1 MCLGYVL
8 VMCRTD
14 WHFETGSLNF
24 FLNLYFRNA
33 KMGHVAGV
41 EIQENRHSQKVLY
54 QANRLLGMVIG
65 VILIAWFGSFRPVA
79 VLRGSFRPNFQTASR
94 LKQRPVSETLDS

>member
-33 KMGHVAGV
+33 RIGHVV
-41 EIQENRHSQKVLY
+41 RCEK
-54 QANRLLGMVIG
+54 
-65 VILIAWFGSFRPVA
+65 
-79 VLRGSFRPNFQTASR
+79 
-94 LKQRPVSETLDS
+94 